1 MITECWKCWCS
12 DHRKEGSGLQVLTTH
27 NNNITII
34 TSAQTPTQFRNAH
47 TIKWG
52 VGFNGKKN
60 MKKNKLGLSSRVAII
75 AH

>member
-1 MITECWKCWCS
+1 M
-12 DHRKEGSGLQVLTTH
+12 LTTH

-52 VGFNGKKN
+52 VDFKGTKN
-60 MKKNKLGLSSRVAII
+60 MNKKELGLSSRVAII